1 MLSAPPAVRSFYVH
15 LSSDLRKGPYRNIP
29 WSQKLPGKALYAE
42 LAKWFGT
49 GVVCAKS
56 GPSAKTSASNFNRS
70 WPTHYECAE

>member
-1 MLSAPPAVRSFYVH
+1 
-15 LSSDLRKGPYRNIP
+15 
-29 WSQKLPGKALYAE
+29 LPGKALYAE